1 MKINTKYY
9 RSINI
14 MKNLFSKFYKHTIF
28 IIQGFQ
34 TYMNYIYKERH
45 MSFSEIKLM
54 NSLSILRYEF
64 QY

>member
-1 MKINTKYY
+1 
-9 RSINI
+9 

-34 TYMNYIYKERH
+34 TYISCIYKELH
-45 MSFSEIKLM
+45 MSFSEIKLI
-54 NSLSILRYEF
+54 NLLSILRYDI

>member
-14 MKNLFSKFYKHTIF
+14 MKNLFSKFYKYTIF

-34 TYMNYIYKERH
+34 TYISYIYKELH
-45 MSFSEIKLM
+45 VSFSEIKLID
-54 NSLSILRYEF
+54 SLLILRYDF

>member
-9 RSINI
+9 KSINI
-14 MKNLFSKFYKHTIF
+14 MKNLFPKFYKHTIF

-34 TYMNYIYKERH
+34 TYISYIYQELH
-45 MSFSEIKLM
+45 MSFSEIKLI
-54 NSLSILRYEF
+54 NSLSILRYDF